1 LPSYP
6 TFSRLTAAK
15 QAMNPELP
23 GLVDIR
29 RAQQR
34 LSGLLKPTPL
44 VRSEALSEI
53 TGAEICLKLESLQPT
68 HSFKIR
74 GAFNALMSLQERVGS
89 PPLTLTTASAGNH
102 GRAIAYAAAHFGF
115 RAIVFTPRTAPETK
129 RRAIRHHGAELRDQW
144 ADYDEAE
151 RESRRYADDNGVPY
165 VSSYNDWDVIAGAG
179 TVALEIVDQYPDFD
193 VLVAPLGGGGLLG
206 GLSTAIRGLGLRTQV
221 IGVECEASTA
231 FAVSL
236 AREAITA
243 IVPKPSIADGLVG
256 NLEKGSMTFE
266 LVRRNVDRVV
276 SVSEA
281 ELVSAIR
288 FLAEGHHLI
297 AEGAGAAAA
306 AAVMARRV
314 VSPGQ
319 RAVVVLS
326 GSNIDLSTFTS
337 AVSTAESLPGWADSA
352 LGATANRE

>member
-1 LPSYP
+1 
-6 TFSRLTAAK
+6 
-15 QAMNPELP
+15 
-23 GLVDIR
+23 
-29 RAQQR
+29 
-34 LSGLLKPTPL
+34 
-44 VRSEALSEI
+44 
-53 TGAEICLKLESLQPT
+53 
-68 HSFKIR
+68 
-74 GAFNALMSLQERVGS
+74 MSLQERVGS
-89 PPLTLTTASAGNH
+89 PPVTLTTASAGNH
-102 GRAIAYAAAHFGF
+102 GRAIAYAAAHLGF

-129 RRAIRHHGAELRDQW
+129 RRAIRDHGAELRDQW

-151 RESRRYADDNGVPY
+151 RESRRYADDNGVHY
-165 VSSYNDWDVIAGAG
+165 VSSYNDRDVIAGAG
-179 TVALEIVDQYPDFD
+179 TAALEIGDQCPAFD

-206 GLSTAIRGLGLRTQV
+206 GLSTAIRGLGLKTQV

-236 AREAITA
+236 ARGAITE
-243 IVPKPSIADGLVG
+243 IVAKPSIADGLVG

-266 LVRRNVDRVV
+266 LVRCNVDRVV

-288 FLAEGHHLI
+288 FLAEGNHLI
-297 AEGAGAAAA
+297 AEGAGAAAV
-306 AAVMARRV
+306 AAVMARQL

-337 AVSTAESLPGWADSA
+337 AVSTAESRRGWANSA